1 MTIAIVIGTHGW
13 AAEQL
18 LKTAEMLL
26 GEQENVGWIDFV
38 PRRKCRNADRKVQ
51 CTAGKTGYHKRR
63 AVPR

>member
-38 PRRKCRNADRKVQ
+38 RAKCRNADRKVQ
-51 CTAGKTGYHKRR
+51 RSVG
-63 AVPR
+63 

>member
-26 GEQENVGWIDFV
+26 GEQE
-38 PRRKCRNADRKVQ
+38 
-51 CTAGKTGYHKRR
+51 KRR
-63 AVPR
+63 LDRFRSR

>member
-26 GEQENVGWIDFV
+26 
-38 PRRKCRNADRKVQ
+38 
-51 CTAGKTGYHKRR
+51 
-63 AVPR
+63 

>member
-26 GEQENVGWIDFV
+26 GEQE
-38 PRRKCRNADRKVQ
+38 
-51 CTAGKTGYHKRR
+51 TSAGSISFQAKMPKR
-63 AVPR
+63 